1 MNKRTLIAVVAG
13 LLVFAGAF
21 AFAAGF
27 GGFTTGDVGAANTA
41 VAACDTDGVST
52 SYSASS
58 WDPTDKKYE
67 VASVTVSGVADT
79 CDGDVMKVSVTD
91 STGAQISEG
100 TLSPI
105 PTSGATSFNVS
116 LGSAASA
123 ADILGVHVSIGS

>member
-1 MNKRTLIAVVAG
+1 
-13 LLVFAGAF
+13 
-21 AFAAGF
+21 
-27 GGFTTGDVGAANTA
+27 
-41 VAACDTDGVST
+41 
-52 SYSASS
+52 
-58 WDPTDKKYE
+58 

-105 PTSGATSFNVS
+105 PTSAATSFNVS